1 MDPIPPQSLIID
13 ISITPLIIGIVIG
26 IVGVII
32 LPLLAIPAT
41 AIWIISMDI
50 WRTMFKNRSR
60 HLKREKL
67 RKEWNKAARV
77 EQHRQQTVKCII
89 KDNFDRKQ
97 MSEEMCFLLM
107 ELVSN
112 RDVVLTSRKY
122 IISDKIEANIKCYLD
137 RKDILSGS
145 EL

>member
-1 MDPIPPQSLIID
+1 
-13 ISITPLIIGIVIG
+13 
-26 IVGVII
+26 
-32 LPLLAIPAT
+32 
-41 AIWIISMDI
+41 
-50 WRTMFKNRSR
+50 
-60 HLKREKL
+60 
-67 RKEWNKAARV
+67 
-77 EQHRQQTVKCII
+77 
-89 KDNFDRKQ
+89 
-97 MSEEMCFLLM
+97 LLM